1 MNEAWHK
8 NLNYRAKCASG
19 KETLEHRQRL
29 LEILAFTY
37 NQTYVYVAITY
48 KILYII
54 LTYNLLER

>member
-8 NLNYRAKCASG
+8 NLNYQAKVASG

-37 NQTYVYVAITY
+37 NRMYVLKLI
-48 KILYII
+48 
-54 LTYNLLER
+54 